1 MYINL
6 INSNENII
14 DIPNYF
20 TDSERIEIF
29 KDRDFYH
36 KINLEKIDNKDI
48 VMDSMKNSFKNY
60 LPEDI
65 MFKVDRCSMLNS
77 LEARTPFLD
86 KNLINYIYE
95 KTIGK
100 DHVSFFNNRKL
111 QKKICKSYLPSKIIN
126 QKKRGFSFNLNFQ
139 LKNKEWRNEIYL
151 LLTSNNV
158 FFQNIT

>member
-65 MFKVDRCSMLNS
+65 MFKIDRSSMLNS

-100 DHVSFFNNRKL
+100 DHVFF
-111 QKKICKSYLPSKIIN
+111 
-126 QKKRGFSFNLNFQ
+126 
-139 LKNKEWRNEIYL
+139 
-151 LLTSNNV
+151 
-158 FFQNIT
+158 